1 MMTDKPETVDQAL
14 ELLHFGVVFVDG
26 YGKIDRVRTERR
38 MDRCAM
44 LLQREIS
51 KLQLELAQ
59 HKNTQKQVD
68 PNKWAFD
75 RGLESS

>member
-1 MMTDKPETVDQAL
+1 MKHWTIDKPETVGEAL
-14 ELLHFGVVFVDG
+14 ELLHFGVVFKDALTG
-26 YGKIDRVRTERR
+26 EIDRVRTERR

-59 HKNTQKQVD
+59 LNGEI
-68 PNKWAFD
+68 PYGN
-75 RGLESS
+75 

>member
-1 MMTDKPETVDQAL
+1 MYHWTTDKPETVGEAL
-14 ELLHFGVVFVDG
+14 ELLHFGVVFTDTMNG
-26 YGKIDRVRTERR
+26 EIDRVRTARR

-59 HKNTQKQVD
+59 LNGEI
-68 PNKWAFD
+68 PYGN
-75 RGLESS
+75 